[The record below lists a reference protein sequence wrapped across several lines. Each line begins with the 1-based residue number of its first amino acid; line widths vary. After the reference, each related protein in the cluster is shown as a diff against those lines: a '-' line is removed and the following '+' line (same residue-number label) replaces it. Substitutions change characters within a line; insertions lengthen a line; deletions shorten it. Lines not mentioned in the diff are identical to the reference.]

1 MVRALEGDMSLSDL
15 NEGIKPGQSTAYNSH
30 GSSDYD
36 TSQYNEDM
44 KKFRKMALA
53 SQDYSSSE
61 VSRPT
66 SEFGL
71 IQSGSSS
78 ESQQSREIEREKM
91 KKENRNFSGS
101 PGF

>member
-15 NEGIKPGQSTAYNSH
+15 NEGIKAGQSTAYSSH

-36 TSQYNEDM
+36 TAQYNEDM

-78 ESQQSREIEREKM
+78 ESQQSREMEMKKM
-91 KKENRNFSGS
+91 KKNNRDFSGS